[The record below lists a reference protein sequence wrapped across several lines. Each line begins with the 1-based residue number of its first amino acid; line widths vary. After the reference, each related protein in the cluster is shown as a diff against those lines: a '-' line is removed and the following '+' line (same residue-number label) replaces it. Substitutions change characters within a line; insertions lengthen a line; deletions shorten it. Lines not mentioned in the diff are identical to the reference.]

1 VLKETKTVD
10 MKIRSLLRSLELVIA
25 FIKLRRFIFVVF
37 AVFSLLLFWNEF
49 CLCCILFHTNHTH
62 THTHT
67 HTPHKHSTQ
76 AQALLMLQTPYGQF
90 LFHRSGPNGLR
101 RWIQDNPTKVND
113 FDDWGRRPL
122 HVAAGMDDDACT
134 LRILIDEYGA
144 NVNAEKRDC
153 STTPLHYATNS
164 AAVDLL
170 LRRGADPTLTIS
182 DEFSSRQGFTPLHV
196 YIENGHWWCVD
207 RYLKEP
213 RARDAVDVSS
223 KDGGETALHILCRL
237 KSTRCDLGI
246 REPTRCLV
254 IQLLLK
260 AGADPTRKDH
270 RGNTPAD
277 LLHQELPRSRQSL
290 RLLRQ
295 AMYDKENSLFLI
307 KARRFSI
314 AAKGRSFGWI
324 ARREA
329 RGEALPC
336 ISLADRKRCRPG
348 TRNVRDLVAFM
359 VGVDGTSGQ
368 VMPSGVFVTVMEFL
382 GRST

>member
-1 VLKETKTVD
+1 
-10 MKIRSLLRSLELVIA
+10 M
-25 FIKLRRFIFVVF
+25 
-37 AVFSLLLFWNEF
+37 LLFH
-49 CLCCILFHTNHTH
+49 L
-62 THTHT
+62 
-67 HTPHKHSTQ
+67 
-76 AQALLMLQTPYGQF
+76 
-90 LFHRSGPNGLR
+90 SGPHGLR
-101 RWIQDNPTKVND
+101 QWIQDNPTRANA

-134 LRILIDEYGA
+134 LRILIDEHGA
-144 NVNAEKRDC
+144 NVNAKKLHI
-153 STTPLHYATNS
+153 SKTPLHCATNS
-164 AAVDLL
+164 AAVDVL

-182 DEFSSRQGFTPLHV
+182 ERSSVRQGFTPLHV

-207 RYLKEP
+207 RYLKDP
-213 RARDAVDVSS
+213 RARDAVDLSS
-223 KDGGETALHILCRL
+223 KYEGKTALHILCDMGL
-237 KSTRCDLGI
+237 YKRCNVKLT
-246 REPTRCLV
+246 EKTRCLV
-254 IQLLLK
+254 IQTLLK
-260 AGADPTRKDH
+260 AGADPTLKDLQG
-270 RGNTPAD
+270 RTPAD
-277 LLHQELPRSRQSL
+277 LLHEQLPRSRQSL

-329 RGEALPC
+329 RGEALPS

-348 TRNVRDLVAFM
+348 TRNVRDLVAF
-359 VGVDGTSGQ
+359 VAGVDGTLGQ